1 MLEGQGP
8 RCATLPLAPVRETD
22 QTLPCGA
29 GAQGRRPASNKKSK
43 WSVRSGK
50 ASVRKCAE
58 QRAGGKQADTQA
70 KSMLNERWC
79 DGLRQEHGERLE
91 EEEGER
97 VRDGQWR

>member
-1 MLEGQGP
+1 M
-8 RCATLPLAPVRETD
+8 
-22 QTLPCGA
+22 
-29 GAQGRRPASNKKSK
+29 
-43 WSVRSGK
+43 
-50 ASVRKCAE
+50 RKCAE